1 VIAFADNLL
10 VMTRGKTILETEN
23 FTNSNLQK
31 ITNWAFK
38 NKIRFNEQKS
48 TSILITRKRQT
59 SITIF
64 LNNKQLEEVSKF
76 KYLGIIIDNKFTF
89 HDHIQYTGEKCTKLI
104 NTLSKSAKLEGGLKY
119 GALRT
124 IYPGRILPL
133 LSYAASVWSK
143 ALTKKF
149 NQKRITRVQ
158 CL

>member
-1 VIAFADNLL
+1 MIAFADDLL
-10 VMTRGKTILETEN
+10 VMIRGKTILEAEN

-31 ITNWAFK
+31 ITNWTFK

-48 TSILITRKRQT
+48 TSILTRKRRT
-59 SITIF
+59 CINIF
-64 LNNKQLEEVSKF
+64 LNNEQIEEVSKF

-149 NQKRITRVQ
+149 N
-158 CL
+158 